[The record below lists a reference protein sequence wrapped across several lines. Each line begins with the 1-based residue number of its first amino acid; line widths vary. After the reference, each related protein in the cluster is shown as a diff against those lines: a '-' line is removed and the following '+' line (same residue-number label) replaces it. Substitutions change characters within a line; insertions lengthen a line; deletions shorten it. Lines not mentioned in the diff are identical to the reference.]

1 MAHNFAACKKAL
13 CRMKEHGHTDIIV
26 SKTIPEQ
33 LKEPNAREQDGLQV
47 ADMVLLPKLRL
58 YEGVHRMGPTE
69 VKCLILKLDT
79 FDEHKY
85 NSFNLLKNFRNPAVV
100 TLQAFCE
107 DACLPRIALSW
118 VDCRLDDLVRSNEGP
133 KKLFE
138 DQKNGQGC
146 NFSALCRSFF
156 INICS
161 GLDSLFKE
169 GLYPRHIKMDDLYLC
184 HVGSPAECVK
194 LLVLSADKIKCQD
207 STDRREQ
214 LWKEVRDLAE
224 QIKRITDNTTARQ
237 ISRRSKNKIK
247 IDEVKG
253 EYLMSIISADEEQIC
268 LRLKRHG
275 VLKWPVDAS
284 TKKTPDLLQQL
295 ISNDE
300 KRSKPYGYKTKI
312 PYHYLLLCRTAYKH
326 FDSLRNKVS
335 ALKDQCQKPRDFLER
350 MERWNPEIWCILYD
364 AIGLPDEP

>member
-79 FDEHKY
+79 FDEHK
-85 NSFNLLKNFRNPAVV
+85 
-100 TLQAFCE
+100 
-107 DACLPRIALSW
+107 
-118 VDCRLDDLVRSNEGP
+118 LDDLVRSNEGP